1 MANIYDIKTSAYYD
15 GGLYDSTSGSTY
27 TPPPPPTPLDNILLE
42 SGFRI
47 LLENGDYLAL
57 ET

>member
-1 MANIYDIKTSAYYD
+1 MADLFGIFLNTYCD
-15 GGLYDSTSGSTY
+15 GGLYDNLGGSTY
-27 TPPPPPTPLDNILLE
+27 TPPPPPAPLDNLLLE

-47 LLENGDYLAL
+47 LLENGNYIAL